1 MGRVNAC
8 KDNECA
14 LIGGETAE
22 MPGMYKPG
30 DYDVAGF
37 CVGIVE
43 KDEIIDGSKIKAG
56 HKIIA

>member
-1 MGRVNAC
+1 MVNAC

-22 MPGMYKPG
+22 MPGMYQPG
-30 DYDVAGF
+30 DYDVVGF

-43 KDEIIDGSKIKAG
+43 KTKLLMVLK
-56 HKIIA
+56 